1 MLFVI
6 PGSCTMC
13 LEGFLSIVIITD
25 TQYMK
30 EVLLGLH
37 MLKMVP
43 ALQPIANNIGYS
55 YNSSNLKHSLLLKDW
70 YCNYVLHVNSIIWL
84 PVIEPTG
91 IPLSK
96 PSGIVQC
103 GSTGI
108 STTGDST
115 NTHRETQFPSH

>member
-25 TQYMK
+25 PQYMK
-30 EVLLGLH
+30 EVLLGMH

-55 YNSSNLKHSLLLKDW
+55 YNSSNLKHSLLLKD
-70 YCNYVLHVNSIIWL
+70 
-84 PVIEPTG
+84 
-91 IPLSK
+91 
-96 PSGIVQC
+96 
-103 GSTGI
+103 
-108 STTGDST
+108 
-115 NTHRETQFPSH
+115 